1 MASRGVAKRY
11 AQAVFEL
18 AENAGSHDQWLAD
31 LSRLAQA
38 IDDPTVGEFFKSPNV
53 SNARKRAAITEL
65 LPGDDQQLARNL
77 ALIMADRNR
86 LDSMPLLYEVFV
98 DLVLEARGIAIASV
112 TTAVAMTPDEEA
124 RVREGLK
131 HIVGSEVE
139 LRTSVDP
146 DIIGGMV
153 ARVGDRLVDGSVV
166 TQLNRLRMQ
175 IAQ

>member
-11 AQAVFEL
+11 AQAVFGL
-18 AENAGSHDQWLAD
+18 AEESGSHDQWLAD
-31 LSRLAQA
+31 LSRLANA

-53 SNARKRAAITEL
+53 SIERKRGAVSAL
-65 LPGDDQQLARNL
+65 LPGDEQKLVRNL
-77 ALIMADRNR
+77 ANMMADRHR
-86 LDSMPLLYEVFV
+86 LDSMPLLYEVYR
-98 DLVLEARGIAIASV
+98 DLVLEARGFAIADV
-112 TTAVAMTPDEEA
+112 TTAVEMTPAEEA

-131 HIVGSEVE
+131 QIVGREVE
-139 LRTSVDP
+139 LRMSVDP

-175 IAQ
+175 IAR